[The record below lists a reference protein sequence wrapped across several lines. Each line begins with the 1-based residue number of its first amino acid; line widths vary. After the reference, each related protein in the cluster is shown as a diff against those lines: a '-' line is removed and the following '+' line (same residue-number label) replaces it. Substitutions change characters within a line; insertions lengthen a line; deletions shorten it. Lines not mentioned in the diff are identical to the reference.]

1 MERTNTVNI
10 GDTVDGSRVGGF
22 QVGIFALCAACLILD
37 GFDVQIM
44 GVVNPE
50 IRGEF
55 GLDAAQLGY
64 ATTAGLIGILVG
76 ALLFS
81 MLGDRFGR
89 RPVLI
94 IATLYFSVVT
104 LATGFVGSLWTL
116 VALRFLGGIGLGGIM
131 PNLVAL
137 VGEYSPKRS
146 RAFITMLVQN
156 GFNIGAMLV
165 GFTALYVIPEYGW
178 RMMFYIGGVVPI
190 VIGITMLVY
199 LPESLQF
206 LALRNARDGRL
217 AKWLKRVDPSVVITP
232 ETKLVAREKPAPGVP
247 VTQLFK
253 SGRAVG
259 TSLLWSANFMN
270 LLLLYFLAQWLPL
283 VFRDAGMSQ
292 TNAIWVATTLQ
303 GGGVIGTMVLGWLIS
318 KFGYVRTLAT
328 SFGIGCIAVAVM
340 GQSASLAVLFTIVFV
355 AGFCVV
361 GGQGGLNSLA
371 ANFYPTQV
379 RSTGIGSALGIGR
392 LGAIVGQ
399 PIAAGLLGRGLTP
412 AALLFVAALPGVVTS
427 VSLYA
432 LRKRVRSQGGNAAE
446 PEAEPGAATATASL
460 GH

>member
-1 MERTNTVNI
+1 MERTDTVNI
-10 GDTVDGSRVGGF
+10 ADTVDNSRVGGF
-22 QVGIFALCAACLILD
+22 QVGIFALCAACLIMD

-44 GVVNPE
+44 GVVAPE
-50 IRGEF
+50 IIGE
-55 GLDAAQLGY
+55 LALTPVQMGY
-64 ATTAGLIGILVG
+64 ATMAGLIGILVG
-76 ALLFS
+76 AFLFS
-81 MLGDRFGR
+81 IFGDRYGR

-94 IATLYFSVVT
+94 IATLYFSAVT
-104 LATGFVGSLWTL
+104 LATGFIHSLWPF

-165 GFTALYVIPEYGW
+165 GFSALYVIPEFGW
-178 RMMFYIGGVVPI
+178 RTMFYVGGIIPV
-190 VIGITMLVY
+190 VIGLGMLVF

-206 LALRNARDGRL
+206 LALRNTRDVRL
-217 AKWLKRVDPSVVITP
+217 AKWLKRVDPAVVITP
-232 ETKLVAREKPAPGVP
+232 ETKLVAREQAAPGVP
-247 VTQLFK
+247 VAQLFH

-283 VFRDAGMSQ
+283 VFRNAGMSQ
-292 TNAIWVATTLQ
+292 ANAIWVATTLQ
-303 GGGVIGTMVLGWLIS
+303 GGGVVGTLVLGWLIS

-328 SFGIGCIAVAVM
+328 SFGFGCIAVALM
-340 GQSASLAVLFTIVFV
+340 GQSASLAVLFAIVFV

-371 ANFYPTQV
+371 ANFYPTHV
-379 RSTGIGSALGIGR
+379 RSTGIGSALGVGR

-399 PIAAGLLGRGLTP
+399 PIAAGLVGRGLMP
-412 AALLFVAALPGVVTS
+412 AALLLVAALPGVVTS
-427 VSLYA
+427 MSLFA
-432 LRKRVRSQGGNAAE
+432 LRKRVRSQGSNAAE
-446 PEAEPGAATATASL
+446 PEPLATPEPAPL